1 MAWAMNTQSKI
12 IPPHIQATGNR
23 IDRPQRGNISENT
36 RSYEFLGM
44 TFQPLTR
51 EQTVERAMWV
61 TAQHGFRYIVTP
73 NVDHVVNT
81 PRAAEDFKPAFSSA
95 WLSVC
100 DSRILELL
108 AKFVGI
114 PLHAVPG
121 SDLTRNIIE
130 NIRDSDTPVTMI
142 VGNEKVARITAE
154 KYGLSNIA
162 VHVPPMGLRQNREAI
177 EACAKFMSD
186 NPARYHFICVGSP
199 QQEMIAKAALDRGD
213 CTGLGF
219 CVGASLDFL
228 AGFQSRA
235 PKWMQR
241 SRLEWLYRLC
251 KEPKRMWRR
260 YLIDG
265 PSVFL
270 IYAKWIVTSRKAK

>member
-1 MAWAMNTQSKI
+1 MSTHRKI
-12 IPPHIQATGNR
+12 ITPHMQAASNPL
-23 IDRPQRGNISENT
+23 DRPQRGQMSENT

-51 EQTVERAMWV
+51 QQTIERAMWV
-61 TAQHGFRYIVTP
+61 TADHGFRYVVTP
-73 NVDHVVNT
+73 NVDHVVRHSRQPEIVQNL
-81 PRAAEDFKPAFSSA
+81 FSHA

-121 SDLTRNIIE
+121 SDLTRSIIE
-130 NIRDSDTPVTMI
+130 NIAETDTPVTMI
-142 VGNEKVARITAE
+142 VGNEKAAKLTAE
-154 KYGLSNIA
+154 KYGLSNVAI
-162 VHVPPMGLRQNREAI
+162 HVPPMGLRTNPEAVT
-177 EACAKFMSD
+177 ECAKFMAD
-186 NPARYHFICVGSP
+186 NAARYHFICVGSP

-213 CTGLGF
+213 CTGLGL

-228 AGFQSRA
+228 AGFQTRA

-241 SRLEWLYRLC
+241 SRLEWLYRLF

-265 PSVFL
+265 PSVFV
-270 IYAKWIVTSRKAK
+270 IYAKWIITSRKAK

>member
-1 MAWAMNTQSKI
+1 MPWRMNTQSKMI
-12 IPPHIQATGNR
+12 SPRAQASNR
-23 IDRPQRGNISENT
+23 IDRPQSGQMSENT

-44 TFQPLTR
+44 TFQPLTH

-61 TAQHGFRYIVTP
+61 TADHGFRYIVTP
-73 NVDHVVNT
+73 NVDHVVNA
-81 PRAAEDFKPAFSSA
+81 PRAQDDFKPAFSSA

-100 DSRILELL
+100 DSRIIELL

-121 SDLTRNIIE
+121 SDLTRSIIE
-130 NIRDSDTPVTMI
+130 NIANSDTPVTMI
-142 VGNEKVARITAE
+142 VGNEKAARITAE

-162 VHVPPMGLRQNREAI
+162 VHVPPMGLRRNREAI
-177 EACAKFMSD
+177 EACAKFMAD
-186 NPARYHFICVGSP
+186 NPARYHFLCVGSP

-213 CTGLGF
+213 CKGLGL

-251 KEPKRMWRR
+251 KQPKRLWRR
-260 YLIDG
+260 YLVDG
-265 PSVFL
+265 PSVFV
-270 IYAKWIVTSRKAK
+270 IYAKWVITSRKAN